1 MSETQSL
8 PIALL
13 NGTVATTDGIYAI
26 SSIEVEQIKALIKQY
41 GFISAIG
48 HEATAALVS
57 DVLEINIPYN
67 RIAFSQQVSQKAV
80 VFKLNERPPEGVILD
95 RKAIEAIG
103 FTFKMM
109 ERLE

>member
-1 MSETQSL
+1 MSETKGL

-13 NGTVATTDGIYAI
+13 NGTIATTDGIYAI
-26 SSIEVEQIKALIKQY
+26 SSIEVPQIKALIKQY

-57 DVLEINIPYN
+57 DVLGMTIPYN
-67 RIAFSQQVSQKAV
+67 RIAFCQQVTQKAV

-95 RKAIEAIG
+95 RKAIETIG
-103 FTFKMM
+103 FTFKIM
-109 ERLE
+109 ERIQ